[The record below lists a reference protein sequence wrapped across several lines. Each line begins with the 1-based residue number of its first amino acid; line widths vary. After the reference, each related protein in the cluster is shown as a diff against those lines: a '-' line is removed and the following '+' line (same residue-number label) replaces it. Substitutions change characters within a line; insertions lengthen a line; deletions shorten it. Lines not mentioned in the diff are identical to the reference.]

1 VTARQASRGDMCVG
15 VIAFLELVRFTMNHF
30 NERPSLPSL
39 WKEETLLSSLRPKAK
54 RRDASSLGKAGH
66 ARGHCDRRYVAL

>member
-39 WKEETLLSSLRPKAK
+39 WKEETRKEETPLL
-54 RRDASSLGKAGH
+54 
-66 ARGHCDRRYVAL
+66 

>member
-1 VTARQASRGDMCVG
+1 MTARQASRGDIYAG

-39 WKEETLLSSLRPKAK
+39 WKEETSEGAFLAVA
-54 RRDASSLGKAGH
+54 RRF
-66 ARGHCDRRYVAL
+66 ALEEA